1 MPINLINILSSISIV
16 LHNSIPSSPEL
27 ISTTSSLGY
36 VIIRVSTPYPGD
48 NITFQF
54 NVTIIDITDNSTV
67 RTENFPFLNYISN
80 TTVSLTIELPN
91 GGLFSFIIIT
101 TNQYGISEVTM
112 TTRTITVPPSKYIL
126 HVLYEL
132 MSC

>member
-1 MPINLINILSSISIV
+1 MYYTIG
-16 LHNSIPSSPEL
+16 IPSPPEL

-36 VIIRVSTPYPGD
+36 VTLRVSTPSPGD

-80 TTVSLTIELPN
+80 TIVSLTIELPN
-91 GGLFSFIIIT
+91 GGVFSFIIIT
-101 TNQYGISEVTM
+101 TNQYGIPEVTM
-112 TTRTITVPPSKYIL
+112 TTRTISVQPSKYL
-126 HVLYEL
+126 LYVQYEL
-132 MSC
+132 MSY